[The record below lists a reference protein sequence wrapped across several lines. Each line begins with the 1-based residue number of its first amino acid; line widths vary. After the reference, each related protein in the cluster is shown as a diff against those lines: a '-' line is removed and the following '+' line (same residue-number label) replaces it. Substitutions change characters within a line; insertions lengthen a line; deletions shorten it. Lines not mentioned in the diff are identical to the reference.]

1 MDDKPKLKKSV
12 EKQEKSTYITRSSE
26 HGMLLCDYS
35 RDCIF
40 ETNDT
45 GTMIVGLMTGENTV
59 EDILNK
65 MCDEYDAE
73 RECIENDLTVFLG
86 KMEELKLV
94 VK

>member
-1 MDDKPKLKKSV
+1 MDEKPKLKKNI

-26 HGMLLCDYS
+26 HGMLLCDYG

-45 GTMIVGLMTGENTV
+45 GTMIVELMNGENTV

-65 MCDEYDAE
+65 MCEEYDAD
-73 RECIENDLTVFLG
+73 RECIQNDLTIFLR

-94 VK
+94 SK

>member
-1 MDDKPKLKKSV
+1 MDDKPKLKKSI
-12 EKQEKSTYITRSSE
+12 EKQEKSSYITRSSE
-26 HGMLLCDYS
+26 HGMLLCDYN

-45 GTMIVGLMTGENTV
+45 GTMIVELMTGENTV

-73 RECIENDLTVFLG
+73 RECIENDLAVFLR

-94 VK
+94 IK